1 MDRVCS
7 SRCGILVNR
16 VHTTF
21 MDCCP
26 SDIVYVFYT
35 SNLSLISKLSA
46 GADVCQSQVTSE
58 LSGGMCNTPFGCACL
73 ESLEVWLSG
82 GGVVLAV
89 WSNSLDGTS

>member
-58 LSGGMCNTPFGCACL
+58 LSGGMCNTPFWMRMPGKF
-73 ESLEVWLSG
+73 
-82 GGVVLAV
+82 GGVAIWWRRGPGSLVQLA
-89 WSNSLDGTS
+89 

>member
-21 MDCCP
+21 MDCSP

-35 SNLSLISKLSA
+35 LNLSLISKLSA

-58 LSGGMCNTPFGCACL
+58 LSGGMCNTLGCACL
-73 ESLEVWLSG
+73 ESPEVWPSG

-89 WSNSLDGTS
+89 WSNPLDGTS

>member
-26 SDIVYVFYT
+26 SDVVYVFYT

-58 LSGGMCNTPFGCACL
+58 LNGGMYRWMRMPGKSGGVAIWWRCGPG
-73 ESLEVWLSG
+73 SLVQ
-82 GGVVLAV
+82 LARR
-89 WSNSLDGTS
+89 D

>member
-1 MDRVCS
+1 M
-7 SRCGILVNR
+7 NR

-58 LSGGMCNTPFGCACL
+58 LSGGMCNTPLDAHAWK
-73 ESLEVWLSG
+73 VWRCGYLVEAWSWQSG
-82 GGVVLAV
+82 PTRLTGLVKPVVA
-89 WSNSLDGTS
+89 S